1 MKSARGCYLELI
13 FALLEKASIRELDI
27 TLRILRG
34 MCE

>member
-1 MKSARGCYLELI
+1 MLYIELI
-13 FALLEKASIRELDI
+13 QALLERASVRELDI